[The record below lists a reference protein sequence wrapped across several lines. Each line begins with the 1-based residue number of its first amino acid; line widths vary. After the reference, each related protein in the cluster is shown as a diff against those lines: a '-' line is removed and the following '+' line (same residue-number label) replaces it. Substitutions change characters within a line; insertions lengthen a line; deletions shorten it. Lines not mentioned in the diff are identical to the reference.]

1 MPIGVLFIEIQI
13 PGCTSL
19 KQKRSI
25 ILSLLA
31 YIHKTY
37 NVSASEFGKLD
48 SRDEAILAC
57 AVISNDPTHNRKILA
72 TISAQISAERP
83 DLEIVDTKIE
93 LL

>member
-1 MPIGVLFIEIQI
+1 MSIGVLFVEIQI

-19 KQKRSI
+19 KQKRSV

-31 YIHKTY
+31 NIHKTY

-48 SRDEAILAC
+48 SRDESILAC
-57 AVISNDPTHNRKILA
+57 AIISNDPTHNRKILT
-72 TISAQISAERP
+72 TISTQISAERP
-83 DLEIVDTKIE
+83 DLEIIETKIE